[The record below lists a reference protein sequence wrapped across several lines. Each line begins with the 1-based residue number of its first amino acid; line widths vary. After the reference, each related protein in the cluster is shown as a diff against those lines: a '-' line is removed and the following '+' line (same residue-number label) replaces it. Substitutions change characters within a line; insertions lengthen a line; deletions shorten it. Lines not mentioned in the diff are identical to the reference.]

1 MLRLDTNK
9 LYYRPSTGDKP
20 PVVYTLGEIASM
32 MEKAG
37 SWRVE
42 SHRRRPCV
50 GIKCQEGGC
59 DDVDNATRETET
71 RKQGA
76 ATPGATIVDGDKVY
90 YCRELKRKITYAE
103 MLDGIDPEMWL
114 QDEDELELELLL
126 WAFDAE
132 EAA

>member
-20 PVVYTLGEIASM
+20 PVVYTLGEIVSM

-37 SWRVE
+37 SWRIE

-50 GIKCQEGGC
+50 GMKCREGGG
-59 DDVDNATRETET
+59 DRLANATHETET
-71 RKQGA
+71 RKKDA
-76 ATPGATIVDGDKVY
+76 AAPGVTVVNGDKVY
-90 YCRELKRKITYAE
+90 YSRELKRKMTYAE
-103 MLDGIDPEMWL
+103 MLDGIDPEMWP
-114 QDEDELELELLL
+114 QDEDELELLL

>member
-20 PVVYTLGEIASM
+20 PVVYTLGEIVSM
-32 MEKAG
+32 MEKVG
-37 SWRVE
+37 TWRAE

-50 GIKCQEGGC
+50 GIKYRESEG
-59 DDVDNATRETET
+59 DRLANATHETEEH
-71 RKQGA
+71 KKDV
-76 ATPGATIVDGDKVY
+76 ATHGVTVENGDKVY

-103 MLDGIDPEMWL
+103 MLDGIDPEMWP
-114 QDEDELELELLL
+114 QDEDELELLL

>member
-20 PVVYTLGEIASM
+20 PVVYTLGEIVSM

-37 SWRVE
+37 SWRAD

-50 GIKCQEGGC
+50 GLKCREGGG
-59 DDVDNATRETET
+59 DGLGNAEHETET
-71 RKQGA
+71 SKKDA

-90 YCRELKRKITYAE
+90 YCRELKRKMTYAE
-103 MLDGIDPEMWL
+103 MLDGIDPEMWP
-114 QDEDELELELLL
+114 QDEEELELLL

>member
-1 MLRLDTNK
+1 
-9 LYYRPSTGDKP
+9 
-20 PVVYTLGEIASM
+20 M

-50 GIKCQEGGC
+50 SMKHREGGG
-59 DDVDNATRETET
+59 DGLANATHETEMREQDMDT
-71 RKQGA
+71 
-76 ATPGATIVDGDKVY
+76 TSATIENGDKVY
-90 YCRELKRKITYAE
+90 YCRELRRKMTYAE
-103 MLDGIDPEMWL
+103 MLDGIDPEMWP
-114 QDEDELELELLL
+114 QDEDDLELLL